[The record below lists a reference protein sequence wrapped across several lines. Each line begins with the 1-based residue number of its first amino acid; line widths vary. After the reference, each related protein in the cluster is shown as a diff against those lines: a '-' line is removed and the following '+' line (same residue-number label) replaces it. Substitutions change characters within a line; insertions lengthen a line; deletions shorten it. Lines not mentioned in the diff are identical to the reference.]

1 MLVIIGGRAQEVYS
15 EDVKLTGDL
24 TVGFVTGA
32 QGSSPTGVPEEKEL
46 LTVAC
51 CKHLAAYDL
60 ENFGVGTPPNNGVVD
75 RVQFDANITS
85 RNLWEFFLPAFESC
99 LKDGKGASVMCSFNS
114 INGVPSCANAPLING
129 VLRKKW
135 GWDGFVMS
143 DYDAWENLVT
153 PQGYADNF
161 TQAAAMG
168 INAGMDQEGGG
179 TNAILKLGD
188 AGTAFQHLTVL

>member
-1 MLVIIGGRAQEVYS
+1 MICIEKWPIILPFEVYS

-32 QGSSPTGVPEEKEL
+32 QGSSPCGVPEEKEL

-75 RVQFDANITS
+75 RVRFDANITS
-85 RNLWEFFLPAFESC
+85 RNMWEFFLPAFESC

-114 INGVPSCANAPLING
+114 INGVPS
-129 VLRKKW
+129 W
-135 GWDGFVMS
+135 
-143 DYDAWENLVT
+143 
-153 PQGYADNF
+153 
-161 TQAAAMG
+161 
-168 INAGMDQEGGG
+168 
-179 TNAILKLGD
+179 
-188 AGTAFQHLTVL
+188 